1 MRHLTRLIMTTIL
14 TSSLLTINNPSA
26 TISATP
32 KPDVYQ
38 KFPTINNNQQI
49 YPKTNYLQRDI
60 RDDVFYF
67 VLPDRFF
74 NGDVSNDQGAK
85 EIGNISHGGYDPTNK
100 GMFHG
105 GDLVGLT
112 SKLPYLKN
120 MGITA
125 IWLTPILRNSALQ
138 GDSAAY
144 HGYWILDFTEVD
156 PHLGTKADLKK
167 LIDTAHALDIKIFFD
182 IVINHTADI
191 IKYKECHGA
200 DGKSWLE
207 KNGCPYVSLADKAA
221 GKGYHPVIPAGLE
234 NAKVPAWLNDPK
246 YYNNQG
252 ESTITGEDSIYGD
265 FFGLDDVNTDDPAV
279 VKGMID
285 IFQNLIT
292 EFKPDGFRIDTV
304 RHINM
309 EFWQQFVPAV
319 INHAKTVGIPN
330 FFVFGEIFDTNPEVL
345 SKFTTTGKF
354 PSVLDFGFY
363 KQTENIL
370 TQNSGTDAW
379 AKLFAQDILY
389 QDNDSDASLLMNFIS
404 NHDAGRF
411 AHSLH
416 NAMPN
421 ISEEERLQRV
431 NLAHAMM
438 YFMRGIPIIYYGDE
452 QGFVGDGNDKDARED
467 MMPSQVASYNDN
479 DLIGTRKTTADDNFD
494 MTHPIYLANRY
505 FASLYQQFPA
515 LRYGAM
521 TTKFSSNQPGIYAF
535 TREIAEQKCLVAL
548 NTNTAEQ
555 KASFTL
561 PNWSVNAIIPAS
573 QFTQKDD
580 QAEIQLSGLQLAL
593 YCDE

>member
-1 MRHLTRLIMTTIL
+1 MTTIL
-14 TSSLLTINNPSA
+14 TSSLLTNLSS

-38 KFPTINNNQQI
+38 KFPVINNNQQI

-74 NGDVSNDQGAK
+74 NGNASNDQGAK

-156 PHLGTKADLKK
+156 PHLGTKEDLKK
-167 LIDTAHALDIKIFFD
+167 LIDTAHALDMKIFFD

-200 DGKSWLE
+200 DGKSSVTE
-207 KNGCPYVSLADKAA
+207 RGCPYVSLADKAA

-234 NAKVPAWLNDPK
+234 NAKAPAWLNDPK

-265 FFGLDDVNTDDPAV
+265 FFGLDDVNTDDLAV

-345 SKFTTTGKF
+345 SKFTTEGKF

-370 TQNSGTDAW
+370 TKNTGTDAW
-379 AKLFAQDILY
+379 AKLFAQDIVY

-411 AHSLH
+411 AHYLH

-431 NLAHAMM
+431 NLAHALM
-438 YFMRGIPIIYYGDE
+438 YFMRGVPIIYYGDE

-479 DLIGTRKTTADDNFD
+479 DLIGTTKTTADDNFD

-505 FASLYQQFPA
+505 FASLYQQLPA
-515 LRYGAM
+515 LRYGTT
-521 TTKFSSNQPGIYAF
+521 TTKFNSNQPGIYAF
-535 TREIAEQKCLVAL
+535 TREVAEQKCLVAL

-561 PNWSVNAIIPAS
+561 PNWSLNAIISAS
-573 QFTQKDD
+573 
-580 QAEIQLSGLQLAL
+580 
-593 YCDE
+593 

>member
-1 MRHLTRLIMTTIL
+1 MRHLTRLIITTIL
-14 TSSLLTINNPSA
+14 TSSLLTINHPSSK
-26 TISATP
+26 INATP
-32 KPDVYQ
+32 KPENVYQ
-38 KFPTINNNQQI
+38 KFPTIDNQQQI
-49 YPKTNYLQRDI
+49 SPKTNYLNRDI

-74 NGDVSNDQGAK
+74 NGDTSNDLGAK
-85 EIGNISHGGYDPTNK
+85 EIGNISHGGFDPTNK

-105 GDLVGLT
+105 GDLAGLT
-112 SKLPYLKN
+112 KKLPYLKN

-125 IWLTPILRNSALQ
+125 IWLTPILRNAAVQ
-138 GDSAAY
+138 ADSAAY

-191 IKYKECHGA
+191 IKYKECHGS
-200 DGKSWLE
+200 DGQSSSA
-207 KNGCPYVSLADKAA
+207 NPSCPYVSLADKAA
-221 GKGYHPVIPAGLE
+221 GQGYQPVIPAGLE
-234 NAKVPAWLNDPK
+234 NAKAPAWLNDPK

-265 FFGLDDVNTDDPAV
+265 FFGLDDLNTDDPAV
-279 VKGMID
+279 LEGMID

-330 FFVFGEIFDTNPEVL
+330 FFVFGEIFDTNPAVL

-354 PSVLDFGFY
+354 PSILDFGFY

-370 TQNSGTDAW
+370 IQNAGTDAW
-379 AKLFAQDILY
+379 AKLFAQDELY

-404 NHDAGRF
+404 NHDTGRF
-411 AHSLH
+411 AHVLQ
-416 NAMPN
+416 NTMPD

-431 NLAHAMM
+431 NLAHGMM
-438 YFMRGIPIIYYGDE
+438 YLMRGIPIIYYGDE

-479 DLIGTRKTTADDNFD
+479 DLISTTKTTADDNFD

-505 FASLYQQFPA
+505 FASVYQQFPA

-521 TTKFSSNQPGIYAF
+521 TTKFNSNQPGIYAF
-535 TREIAEQKCLVAL
+535 TREVADQKCLVAL

-555 KASFTL
+555 KASFSL
-561 PNWSVNAIIPAS
+561 PEWSLNPIMPAAQFS
-573 QFTQKDD
+573 QKEQ

-593 YCDE
+593 YCD

>member
-14 TSSLLTINNPSA
+14 TSSLLTVNHPSS

-32 KPDVYQ
+32 QPDVYQ
-38 KFPTINNNQQI
+38 KFPVINNNQQI

-74 NGDVSNDQGAK
+74 NGDTSNDQGAK
-85 EIGNISHGGYDPTNK
+85 EIDNISHGGYDPTNK

-125 IWLTPILRNSALQ
+125 IWLTPILRNLALQ

-156 PHLGTKADLKK
+156 PHLGTKEDLKK
-167 LIDTAHALDIKIFFD
+167 LIDTAHSLDIKIFFD
-182 IVINHTADI
+182 IVINHTADV

-200 DGKSWLE
+200 DGKSSVAE
-207 KNGCPYVSLADKAA
+207 RGCPYVSLADKAA

-234 NAKVPAWLNDPK
+234 NAKAPAWLNDPK

-265 FFGLDDVNTDDPAV
+265 FFGLDDLNTDDPAV
-279 VKGMID
+279 IKGMID

-309 EFWQQFVPAV
+309 DFWQEFVPAV

-345 SKFTTTGKF
+345 SKFTTEGKF

-370 TQNSGTDAW
+370 TKNTGTDAW
-379 AKLFAQDILY
+379 ATLFAQDILY

-404 NHDAGRF
+404 NHDTGRF
-411 AHSLH
+411 AHALQKT
-416 NAMPN
+416 MPN

-431 NLAHAMM
+431 NLAHALM
-438 YFMRGIPIIYYGDE
+438 YFMRGVPIIYYGDE

-467 MMPSQVASYNDN
+467 MMPSLVASYNDN
-479 DLIGTRKTTADDNFD
+479 DLISTTKTTADDNFD
-494 MTHPIYLANRY
+494 MNHPIYLANRY

-515 LRYGAM
+515 LRYGAT
-521 TTKFSSNQPGIYAF
+521 TTKFKSNQPGIYAF
-535 TREIAEQKCLVAL
+535 TREFAEQKCLVAL
-548 NTNTAEQ
+548 NTNTAEE
-555 KASFTL
+555 KASFAL
-561 PNWSVNAIIPAS
+561 PNWSLNSIIPAS
-573 QFTQKDD
+573 QFSQKDD

-593 YCDE
+593 YCD